1 MPAITSIM
9 SDLSKSFRSSNI
21 ARMASS
27 DPRSAK
33 GREVE
38 LLVRCSSYFS
48 FIIKIWT
55 SALPFLQVPNA
66 SWGNAGSYWIEQYI
80 GFLAEG
86 QGILWL
92 FKRSTEIFFLTPAQ
106 PTSADPNGA
115 TQPRRQPLASQ
126 PWLGQCRR
134 ARWSTKV
141 SPEYTPTPT
150 HSQSQK

>member
-48 FIIKIWT
+48 FIIKIW
-55 SALPFLQVPNA
+55 S
-66 SWGNAGSYWIEQYI
+66 
-80 GFLAEG
+80 LAMDFSIAFSPG
-86 QGILWL
+86 AQRILEKCWQL
-92 FKRSTEIFFLTPAQ
+92 LDRAVHWVL
-106 PTSADPNGA
+106 G
-115 TQPRRQPLASQ
+115 RRTRYSL
-126 PWLGQCRR
+126 
-134 ARWSTKV
+134 V
-141 SPEYTPTPT
+141 V
-150 HSQSQK
+150 

>member
-48 FIIKIWT
+48 FII
-55 SALPFLQVPNA
+55 QVLDLSIAFSPGA
-66 SWGNAGSYWIEQYI
+66 QR
-80 GFLAEG
+80 
-86 QGILWL
+86 ILGKCWQL
-92 FKRSTEIFFLTPAQ
+92 LDRAVHWVL
-106 PTSADPNGA
+106 G
-115 TQPRRQPLASQ
+115 RRTRYSL
-126 PWLGQCRR
+126 
-134 ARWSTKV
+134 V
-141 SPEYTPTPT
+141 V
-150 HSQSQK
+150 